1 MAVADCKS
9 TSILR
14 ATKCCSDNLK
24 KKLIVAGK
32 TYKIAPKVV
41 VKTGAKTL
49 FKHKLMSSQSASVPH
64 HKTGELPN
72 LDNICSNISVLQKYF
87 EKDKAYCL

>member
-9 TSILR
+9 ASILR
-14 ATKCCSDNLK
+14 ATKCYS
-24 KKLIVAGK
+24 VAEK
-32 TYKIAPKVV
+32 IYKIAPKVA

-49 FKHKLMSSQSASVPH
+49 FKHKLTSSQSSSVPH